1 MTAEHLKQL
10 EDNLWQA
17 ADKLRA
23 NSNLKASEYSAPV
36 LGLIF
41 LRFASIRYNKVKPL
55 IKAELE
61 AQKGKRLQQTEAQIA
76 IAKCGF
82 YLPLEAEYNYL
93 LNLPEEADIAKAIKA
108 AMEIIEEYRPELK
121 DSLPK
126 DEYFRLYQPED
137 RSLPK
142 TLLKTFADIPDDAT
156 GDVFGKVYEY
166 FLSEFALAEG
176 QGGGEFFTPTS
187 VVKLMVEV
195 IEPYKGTILDPAC
208 GSGGMFVQSSYFV
221 DRRREE
227 LHDTDTKDLMVYGA
241 DKTSG
246 NANLA
251 KLNLAINGLR
261 GEIRTANAYYEDPF
275 NSYERF
281 DYVMANPP
289 FNVDDV
295 NLDKVKGQKRFNE
308 FGVPQNKTKKAGKK
322 KDDPSTVPNANYL
335 WISLFATSLKP
346 KGRAALVMANS
357 ASDAR
362 HSEADIR
369 RNLIKSGVIDCM
381 LTLPKNMFYTVTLPA
396 TLWFF
401 DKAKSGTEPKV
412 MFIDAR
418 NIFRQVTRA
427 LREFTDE
434 QIQNMAA
441 IVRLYR
447 GETERFKT
455 LIESYK
461 EKAADYEKQAATVW
475 PAVDAADT
483 ICLAAHEKWDS
494 LRKEAEANKAV
505 QTELARVT
513 KELNTHCKKRDET
526 KKAYKELIEKQRYYE
541 QQAEWL
547 TSRFPNCVYE
557 DVTGL
562 CKAATLKE
570 IEEQDW
576 SLNPG
581 RYVGVVVE
589 DDGLTEEEFQTFM
602 RKNMKE
608 YKSLTEKSQELENNL
623 EKAFRALNIS

>member
-1 MTAEHLKQL
+1 M
-10 EDNLWQA
+10 
-17 ADKLRA
+17 
-23 NSNLKASEYSAPV
+23 
-36 LGLIF
+36 GLIF

-82 YLPLEAEYNYL
+82 YLPPEAEYNYL

-142 TLLKTFADIPDDAT
+142 SLLKTFADIPEDAT

-166 FLSEFALAEG
+166 FLAEFALAEG

-187 VVKLMVEV
+187 VVKLMVEI

-369 RNLIKSGVIDCM
+369 RALIKSGVIDCM

-412 MFIDAR
+412 LFIDAR

-427 LREFTDE
+427 LREFTEE

-447 GETERFKT
+447 GETGRFNALVK
-455 LIESYK
+455 SYE
-461 EKAADYEKQAATVW
+461 EKAADYEKKAADAW
-475 PAVDAADT
+475 PAVDAAETDCST
-483 ICLAAHEKWDS
+483 AQDKWNK
-494 LRKEAEANKAV
+494 LREDAETNKSV
-505 QTELARVT
+505 QAELTRIT
-513 KELNTHCKKRDET
+513 KELNTHCKRRDET

-541 QQAEWL
+541 GQAEWL
-547 TSRFPNCVYE
+547 TSRFPAGVYE

-589 DDGLTEEEFQTFM
+589 DDGLTEEEFQALIS
-602 RKNMKE
+602 KNMKD
-608 YKSLTEKSQELENNL
+608 YKSLTEKSNELESNL